1 MIKVSV
7 FYPNGVG
14 AKFDMAY
21 YLATHIPLVRQKL
34 GAACKGIAVD
44 QGIAGGSPG
53 APPTYMASGHL
64 LFNSV
69 EEFQSAFTPH
79 AASIMGDIPNF
90 TSVQPIIQLSEV
102 KL

>member
-7 FYPNGVG
+7 FYPNGTA

-44 QGIAGGSPG
+44 QGVAGGSPG
-53 APPTYMASGHL
+53 APLTYMASAHL

>member
-7 FYPNGVG
+7 FYPNGAS

-21 YLATHIPLVRQKL
+21 YLATYIPLVRQKL
-34 GAACKGIAVD
+34 GSGCKGIAVD

-53 APPTYMASGHL
+53 TSPTYLASCHL
-64 LFNSV
+64 LFNSL
-69 EEFQSAFTPH
+69 EEFQSAFAPH
-79 AASIMGDIPNF
+79 AAAIMGDIPNF
-90 TSVQPIIQLSEV
+90 TSVQPIIQINEV